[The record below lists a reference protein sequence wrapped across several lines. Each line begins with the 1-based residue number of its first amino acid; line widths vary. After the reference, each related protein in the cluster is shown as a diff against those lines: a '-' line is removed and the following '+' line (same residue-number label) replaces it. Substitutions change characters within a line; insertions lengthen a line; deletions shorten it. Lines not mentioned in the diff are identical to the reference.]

1 MTRQLHLLAFGNARS
16 GGAWRLPGV
25 ENGPAHRLRELV
37 KTAHAAEAAKF
48 DAIFFADGLN
58 FGPEATWAH
67 KATEDF
73 EPITTAS
80 FLAALTQR
88 LGLVVTGSATFQ
100 PPYHLARQLLSLD
113 HLSAGRAGWN
123 LVTSFAK
130 AAALNFGDRGF
141 LPHDERYRL
150 AEETLRVV
158 KALWHSFEPGTVV
171 EDRAAGVY
179 SDIAKIHVADHDG
192 EFHQVRGPLGAEPSR
207 QGEPVV
213 FQAGSSA
220 AGRAFAAKHAEV
232 VFTGQTDI
240 DRAKGFA
247 DALRGQ
253 ARAAGRTTAPLI
265 TPSLGVV
272 VGSTDEE
279 ARAAER
285 TVYEHFIPEYQ
296 AGWLLEVDVD
306 VVGADLDGPV
316 PASAFP
322 ETTET
327 HQTALAGYK
336 HLATSGSP
344 TVREFLYRTVTAF
357 GARFVGS
364 PEQVADE
371 IERWFAAGAADGF
384 IVSASGLPGQFE
396 LFAEHVVPILVGR
409 GLFRADYSGTTLR
422 EHLGLSRPAPER
434 SPRRGE
440 RPRSD
445 PAQHG

>member
-1 MTRQLHLLAFGNARS
+1 MSRQLHLLAFGNVRS

-25 ENGPAHRLRELV
+25 ENGPEHRLRALV
-37 KTAHAAEAAKF
+37 KTAQTAEEAKF

-73 EPITTAS
+73 EPLTATS
-80 FLAALTQR
+80 FLAAVTER

-130 AAALNFGDRGF
+130 AAASNFGDRGF

-150 AEETLRVV
+150 AEETLHVV
-158 KALWHSFEPGTVV
+158 RELWHSFEPETVV
-171 EDRAAGVY
+171 EDRRAGVY

-192 EFHQVRGPLGAEPSR
+192 EYHRVRGPLGAAPSR

-220 AGRAFAAKHAEV
+220 TGRAFAAKHAEV
-232 VFTGQTDI
+232 VFTGQTDAG
-240 DRAKGFA
+240 RATSFA
-247 DALRGQ
+247 DALRAQ
-253 ARAAGRTTAPLI
+253 ARAAGRAVVPLI

-272 VGSTDEE
+272 VGSTDAE
-279 ARAAER
+279 AEAVER
-285 TVYEHFIPEYQ
+285 TVYEHFIPEFQ

-336 HLATSGSP
+336 HLATAGNP
-344 TVREFLYRTVTAF
+344 TVREFLYRTLTAF

-364 PEQVADE
+364 AERVADE
-371 IERWFAAGAADGF
+371 IERWFALGAADGF
-384 IVSASGLPGQFE
+384 IVSTSGLPGQFE
-396 LFAEHVVPILVGR
+396 LFAEQVVPILVRR
-409 GLFRADYSGTTLR
+409 GLFRADYEGTTLR
-422 EHLGLSRPAPER
+422 EHLGLPRPAYTR
-434 SPRRGE
+434 SRWGGDITQRLV
-440 RPRSD
+440 R
-445 PAQHG
+445 